1 MLMANLKTIADPE
14 ERDFWNARY
23 WDALTER
30 DQRLDGV
37 FYYAVLSTGVYCRP
51 SCGARQPKREN
62 VLFFEKREGAERA
75 GFRACRRCHP
85 ERDTQVD
92 PQAEMVL
99 KVCRHI
105 DRHLDEPVRLEDL
118 GREIGLSP
126 FHLQRTFKAWL
137 GIAPRAYADTRRLEA
152 LKSGLRAGQ
161 PVTRSMYDAGYGSSS
176 RLYERAV
183 SQLGMT
189 PLRYRNQG
197 AGETIRF
204 TIAKSPVGSVL
215 IAATERGVCSIQF
228 GESRPK
234 LEAALRETFPQA
246 RIEREDKELSQWLEA
261 LKEQMEGVF
270 KRPLPLD
277 IQATAFQRLVWE
289 YLRKIPYGETAS
301 YQKVA
306 AAIGKPKAARAVARA
321 CASNPVAIAIP
332 CHRVVRKDGQAGGY
346 RWGLERKAALLALE
360 GT

>member
-1 MLMANLKTIADPE
+1 MANLKTISDPE

-23 WDALTER
+23 WDALKER

-37 FYYAVLSTGVYCRP
+37 FYYAVLTTGVYCRP
-51 SCGARQPKREN
+51 SCGARKPRREN
-62 VLFFEKREGAERA
+62 VLFFDQREEAQRA

-85 ERDTQVD
+85 ERDVRVD

-152 LKSGLRAGQ
+152 LKTGLHAGQ
-161 PVTRSMYDAGYGSSS
+161 AVTRSMYDAGYGSSS

-189 PLRYRNQG
+189 PSRYRNQG

-204 TIAKSPVGSVL
+204 TITESPVGSVL
-215 IAATERGVCSIQF
+215 VAATARGVCSIQF
-228 GESRPK
+228 GDSRRE
-234 LEAALRETFPQA
+234 LEAVLRRTFPKAQIKPGGDELAELVEALR
-246 RIEREDKELSQWLEA
+246 
-261 LKEQMEGVF
+261 EQMEGVF
-270 KRPLPLD
+270 RRPLPLD

-289 YLRKIPYGETAS
+289 TSEKDSLWPDCQLPEGSRGDWKTQSCPGGRARLRRQPGGNRHTLPSRGAQRY
-301 YQKVA
+301 
-306 AAIGKPKAARAVARA
+306 
-321 CASNPVAIAIP
+321 
-332 CHRVVRKDGQAGGY
+332 GQAGGY
-346 RWGLERKAALLALE
+346 RWGLQRKAKLLKLE
-360 GT
+360 GK

>member
-1 MLMANLKTIADPE
+1 MLMANLKTISDPQ

-37 FYYAVLSTGVYCRP
+37 FFYAVLTTGVYCRP
-51 SCGARQPKREN
+51 SCGARQPRREN
-62 VLFFEKREGAERA
+62 VLFFDTRAAAERA
-75 GFRACRRCHP
+75 GFRSCRRCHP
-85 ERDTQVD
+85 ERDVPVD
-92 PQAEMVL
+92 PQADMVL

-105 DRHLDEPVRLEDL
+105 DRHLDKPVKLENL

-137 GIAPRAYADTRRLEA
+137 GIAPRAYADARRLEA
-152 LKSGLRAGQ
+152 LKVGLHAGQ

-189 PLRYRNQG
+189 PSRYRNQG

-204 TIAKSPVGSVL
+204 TIAQSPVGSVL
-215 IAATERGVCSIQF
+215 IAATDRGVCSIQF
-228 GESRPK
+228 GESRPE
-234 LEAALRETFPQA
+234 LESALRQTFPQA
-246 RIEREDKELSQWLEA
+246 HIEREDQQLAEWLET
-261 LKEQMEGVF
+261 LREQMEGVF
-270 KRPLPLD
+270 RRPLPLD

-289 YLRKIPYGETAS
+289 HLRKIPYGQTAS

-306 AAIGKPKAARAVARA
+306 AGIGKPKAARAVARA

-332 CHRVVRKDGQAGGY
+332 CHRVVRNDGQAGGY
-346 RWGLERKAALLALE
+346 RWGLERKAELLKLE
-360 GT
+360 RK